1 MLFLSPRN
9 TVDGHLN
16 VLKGVDCKV
25 FLSAKDTKVEHITS
39 RREMRTSIVP
49 ELKELMDESPI
60 DVYPYSKTFDEAR
73 MDPCLVLHTTGST
86 GLPKPITWQVG
97 VLSTWE
103 SWRTIPAVNG
113 YVPTPELYPLAR
125 RAYTAMPFFH
135 TSGLN
140 TGITM
145 ALLCGVTLVCGAPNI
160 LPNAAYVDDMHK
172 YANVDASMGAPT
184 IFEELTHDPEA
195 LERINKLHYIVVSG
209 GEQCWFP
216 PITSH

>member
-25 FLSAKDTKVEHITS
+25 FLSAKDTKVEHFTS
-39 RREMRTSIVP
+39 QRDMQTSIVP
-49 ELKELMDESPI
+49 ELKELIDESPV

-103 SWRTIPAVNG
+103 SWRTIPTVNG
-113 YVPTPELYPLAR
+113 YAPTPELYPQAR

-140 TGITM
+140 TGITV

-160 LPNAAYVDDMHK
+160 LPNAAYVDDIHK
-172 YANVDASMGAPT
+172 YADVDASMGAPT
-184 IFEELTHDPEA
+184 IFEELSHDPEA
-195 LERINKLHYIVVSG
+195 LERINKLQYIVVSG
-209 GEQCWFP
+209 GKRRCISP
-216 PITSH
+216 N

>member
-16 VLKGVDCKV
+16 VLNGVDCNIL
-25 FLSAKDTKVEHITS
+25 LSAKHTNVEFITN
-39 RREMRTSIVP
+39 RREMRTFIVP
-49 ELKELMDESPI
+49 ELEELLDESPVN
-60 DVYPYSKTFDEAR
+60 VYPYGKTFDEAR

-86 GLPKPITWQVG
+86 GLPKPITWPVG

-113 YVPTPELYPLAR
+113 YVPTPELYPQAR

-145 ALLCGVTLVCGAPNI
+145 ALLCGVTLVCGAAHI
-160 LPNAAYVDDMHK
+160 LPNAAYVDDMHQ
-172 YANVDASMGAPT
+172 YGNIDASMGAPT
-184 IFEELTHDPEA
+184 IFEELSHDPEA
-195 LERINKLHYIVVSG
+195 LERINKLRYIVVSG
-209 GEQCWFP
+209 GKQPFFP
-216 PITSH
+216 

>member
-25 FLSAKDTKVEHITS
+25 FFSAKNTKVEHITS

-49 ELKELMDESPI
+49 ELEELMEESPV
-60 DVYPYSKTFDEAR
+60 DVYPYSKSFYEAR

-86 GLPKPITWQVG
+86 GLPKPITWPVG

-103 SWRTIPAVNG
+103 SWRTIPAANG
-113 YVPTPELYPLAR
+113 YVPTPELYPQAR

-145 ALLCGVTLVCGAPNI
+145 ALLCGVTLVCGASNI

-172 YANVDASMGAPT
+172 YADIDASMGAPT
-184 IFEELTHDPEA
+184 IFEELIHDPEA

-209 GEQCWFP
+209 GR
-216 PITSH
+216 